1 VSSDSACENRR
12 TDSRRCSI
20 SSLMSGC
27 IASRLDSSIAA
38 AQNLIRQLS
47 ESSNQ
52 VPLDSLHMHH
62 VLSTY
67 PYNGAQPAST
77 PVRAIALLKRPV
89 TPTLLAALLELPL
102 QEVTVL
108 LQTLVD
114 AQIVMPESPP
124 GTVAEP
130 QTFRM
135 CDQSLLEFSVDS
147 VRSRT
152 RHDMVDPA
160 ENHRDLLV
168 LCLRLLNENLR
179 EDICDIRNPGLA
191 NADVAD
197 LPARIARSVPEA
209 VRYACVSWPVH
220 LLACGSVSGTV
231 SAALLNFCEKHLL
244 HWLEVL
250 SLLGELSSA
259 GNHLP
264 KTIAW
269 YRVSLLFVS

>member
-1 VSSDSACENRR
+1 
-12 TDSRRCSI
+12 
-20 SSLMSGC
+20 MSGC
-27 IASRLDSSIAA
+27 IASRLDSNISA
-38 AQNLIRQLS
+38 AQDLIQQLS

-52 VPLDSLHMHH
+52 VPLDSLRVDH
-62 VLSTY
+62 VLSTHSY
-67 PYNGAQPAST
+67 TGGQPAST
-77 PVRAIALLKRPV
+77 LVCAIALLKRPM

-114 AQIVMPESPP
+114 AQLVIPESPP

-135 CDQSLLEFSVDS
+135 CDQSLLEFSVNS
-147 VRSRT
+147 VRGRA
-152 RHDMVDPA
+152 RPDMVDPA

-191 NADVAD
+191 NADLPD
-197 LPARIARSVPEA
+197 LPARMAQSVPEA

-220 LLACGSVSGTV
+220 LLACGFVSGTV
-231 SAALLNFCEKHLL
+231 SAALMDFCEKHLL

-259 GNHLP
+259 GHHLP
-264 KTIAW
+264 KIIGW
-269 YRVSLLFVS
+269 YRVSLLFGS